1 MSENVEHLGAI
12 LDIDVKGYLDGI
24 KGAVQASRDLHG
36 ALNKLTQGQ
45 VSLQRAVIGTG
56 MAIGG
61 LVVAYKAATALKS
74 LHDRTIDSAVRF
86 DALRRSVVA
95 TEGSLQAAT
104 DTLVR
109 MEKVAKLP
117 GLGFAQAVSGFNQLR
132 NAGYSA
138 ALAERSL
145 RAFGNALA
153 LIGRGRG
160 ELDGLNRA
168 FTQIVSK
175 GKVHAEEINQIAERL
190 PQIRKLMQDAFGT
203 SDTQTLQRRGM
214 SPLAF
219 LEGLIKQAEKL
230 PQVTGGISLA
240 MENMDEALEQT
251 SRKIGEAF
259 VPAHEA
265 LLKAAIPIVE
275 TVGNIADAFNKLSPE
290 VKTTMGVV
298 AMVGVTGTIVGGLVL
313 VGKEVLTL
321 ARIYKDLK
329 IAADAANAAQAAGG
343 VAGLLGG
350 AGGVLGRGARAV
362 LKSGGRVALPVI
374 AGAAA
379 VGVASYGLSSLQT
392 GLVDRVSAIR
402 GMGIPRH
409 PNNDAPI
416 GNGNDNSMEG
426 FWNSYKDLGGKDVSV
441 LEGNL
446 KRAQAM
452 FQQAQALHKAGKV
465 STLEL
470 AYAQKILNDAIA
482 DMANPLKETNDALQ
496 KTNELRSKLGLVSL
510 EKGGVS
516 KLAGMQSA
524 YASLSGTLGLGERQ
538 TAYKAI
544 EAERQADYTR
554 RTGVQGVFGGEANK
568 QALLDSVI
576 KLDLFNRAIEKS
588 TNHVLALP
596 NAFNTMAAEA
606 RRVMDQP
613 LLNSVNTSPFRRE
626 NVSLPG
632 NAVTMGAFSQLG
644 ITPQSDLRRLVSE
657 TRAAYEQ
664 IASDTTTH
672 VNDRKA
678 AWMKMIE
685 AHIAA
690 GDKLPPAVR
699 KQYDKMRSDTRSATR
714 EISTIITNTAQ
725 GIASSMFDGLFA
737 RDTRSASLNQSLADQ
752 TREYDRYV
760 SDVTARIDKL
770 SRIATRSAQEET
782 TSLRLELQRRTEDH
796 NLAVQRIKEELADTA
811 NAWTR
816 LRDTALS
823 SLRYIGQAIVSNVI
837 QKLLESTGVVDKL
850 AGGLAKAL
858 SYIPGLGGIFGRSA
872 GTLASTALSSAPIIG
887 AGAMQSG
894 AAAALGIGGSV
905 GGGASSVAGAAASS
919 LMSTVGAIGSIG
931 SMISGIVGNFQFS
944 GMNKSLDVIVQHTL
958 QTTNIVR
965 DTLNTANKWWPFL
978 STNNDAIWA
987 VRDAV
992 MSLHESFQAPR
1003 IAMPT
1008 ATPNGVSSP
1017 NGIALS
1023 SPSSISVSLSDVRAQ
1038 SFMRS
1043 LKAFGLRS
1051 STF

>member
-1 MSENVEHLGAI
+1 MSENVEKLGAI

-24 KGAVQASRDLHG
+24 KGAVHASRELHG

-61 LVVAYKAATALKS
+61 LVVAYKAASALKS

-104 DTLVR
+104 ATLAR

-153 LIGRGRG
+153 LVGRGRG

-190 PQIRKLMQDAFGT
+190 PQIRKLMQEAFGT

-230 PQVTGGISLA
+230 PQVSGGISLA
-240 MENMDEALEQT
+240 MENMDEAIERT
-251 SRKIGEAF
+251 SAKIGEAF
-259 VPAHEA
+259 VPAREA
-265 LLKAAIPIVE
+265 LLRSAIPIVE
-275 TVGNIADAFNKLSPE
+275 AVGNMADAFNKLSPE
-290 VKTTMGVV
+290 VKTAMGVV

-313 VGKEVLTL
+313 VGKEVKVLIDAYKAL
-321 ARIYKDLK
+321 A
-329 IAADAANAAQAAGG
+329 IAAAAANGAQAVGG
-343 VAGLLGG
+343 AAGLLGG
-350 AGGVLGRGARAV
+350 AGGVLSKLAPRALLGAA
-362 LKSGGRVALPVI
+362 GAVALPVAI
-374 AGAAA
+374 GAAA
-379 VGVASYGLSSLQT
+379 YSGLSYLNSQSKFNRPQT
-392 GLVDRVSAIR
+392 GNK
-402 GMGIPRH
+402 GGIDHLLGAVRKM
-409 PNNDAPI
+409 DE
-416 GNGNDNSMEG
+416 GNDSNAMEA
-426 FWNSYKDLGGKDVSV
+426 FWNNYRDLGGKDISV

-470 AYAQKILNDAIA
+470 AYAQKILNDAIE

-496 KTNELRSKLGLVSL
+496 KTNDLRSKLGLTSL
-510 EKGGVS
+510 EKGGVT

-524 YASLSGTLGLGERQ
+524 YASLSGSLGVGERQ

-544 EAERQADYTR
+544 QAEREADYTR
-554 RTGVQGVFGGEANK
+554 RTGVQGVFGGDANK
-568 QALLDSVI
+568 QALLDSVV

-596 NAFNTMAAEA
+596 NAFNAMASEA

-613 LLNSVNTSPFRRE
+613 LLNGVNTSPFRRE
-626 NVSLPG
+626 NISLPG
-632 NAVTMGAFSQLG
+632 NAATMGAFSQLG
-644 ITPQSDLRRLVSE
+644 ITPQADLQRIIAE
-657 TRAAYEQ
+657 TRSAYQQ
-664 IASDTTTH
+664 IASDTNTH
-672 VNDRKA
+672 VNDRNA

-690 GDKLPPAVR
+690 GDKLPPAIR
-699 KQYDKMRSDTRSATR
+699 KQYDRMRGDTRSAAR

-725 GIASSMFDGLFA
+725 GIAASMFDGLFV

-760 SDVTARIDKL
+760 ADVTARIDKL
-770 SRIATRSAQEET
+770 SKIATRSAQEET

-796 NLAVQRIKEELADTA
+796 NLAIQRIKEELADTA

-837 QKLLESTGVVDKL
+837 QKLLESTGAVDKL

-872 GTLASTALSSAPIIG
+872 STALSSASTIG

-894 AAAALGIGGSV
+894 AAAALGLG
-905 GGGASSVAGAAASS
+905 GGGAASAASGAASG
-919 LMSTVGAIGSIG
+919 LMGIVGAVGSIG
-931 SMISGIVGNFQFS
+931 SMISGIVGNFQS
-944 GMNKSLDVIVQHTL
+944 AGMNKSLDVIVQHTL

-965 DTLNTANKWWPFL
+965 DTLNTANKWWPYL
-978 STNNDAIWA
+978 ANNNDAIWA
-987 VRDAV
+987 VRDAI

-1003 IAMPT
+1003 ISMPT
-1008 ATPNGVSSP
+1008 ATPNGAPSASLSSP
-1017 NGIALS
+1017 NMV
-1023 SPSSISVSLSDVRAQ
+1023 SVSLADVRAQ
-1038 SFMRS
+1038 SLMRS
-1043 LKAFGLRS
+1043 LKAFGVRS
-1051 STF
+1051 TTF